1 MTKWKQMDI
10 SEKFDRIMYY
20 IMGFG
25 LCYLLVH
32 ILIFLYG

>member
-1 MTKWKQMDI
+1 MKEWKQMDI
-10 SEKFDRIMYY
+10 TEKFDRVMYY